1 MPEAGGSPDAL
12 ALLGALQLGDSFF
25 PAGLYTLSHG
35 LESFV
40 EAGAVQGPE
49 DLAGLLDDYVVSVG
63 GPSDAVAAAAAAA
76 AVAAGEIATLIGID
90 RHLASMKLAHE
101 AAVASRRTGRRLLS
115 LAREL
120 SKNRALLEYAAG
132 VERGEAPG
140 SYAVALGALCGAWG
154 LNPRQAAL
162 VDLYSLVTGL
172 LGAALRILS
181 LDHVRSQAILHQLK
195 ARLVAVAHEAAETPY
210 LDMWTFAPAV
220 DLHQMRHE
228 RAELRLFAS

>member
-1 MPEAGGSPDAL
+1 MPEPGDSPDAL

-40 EAGAVQGPE
+40 QAGAVQSPE
-49 DLAGLLDDYVVSVG
+49 DLASLLEDYVVSVG
-63 GPSDAVAAAAAAA
+63 GPSDAVAAAAAAT
-76 AVAAGEIATLIGID
+76 AVTAGEMVTLIEID
-90 RHLASMKLAHE
+90 RRLASMKLAHE
-101 AAVASRRTGRRLLS
+101 TAIASRRTGRRLLS

-120 SKNRALLEYAAG
+120 SENPTLLEYAGG
-132 VERGEAPG
+132 VKRGEAPG

-154 LNPRQAAL
+154 LSSRQAAL

-181 LDHVRSQAILHQLK
+181 LDHVRSQAILHRLK
-195 ARLVAVAHEAAETPY
+195 ARLVAEAHEAADTSY

-220 DLHQMRHE
+220 DFHQMLHE